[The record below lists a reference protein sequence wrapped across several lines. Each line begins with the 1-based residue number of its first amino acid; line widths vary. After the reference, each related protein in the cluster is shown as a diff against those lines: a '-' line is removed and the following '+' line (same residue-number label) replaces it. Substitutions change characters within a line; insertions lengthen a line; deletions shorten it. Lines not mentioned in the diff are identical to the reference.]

1 MSAPRFGFFF
11 WPWSP
16 EYTAR
21 MAGLGERLG
30 WDLVG
35 IADTPGN
42 AMDPWVALTL
52 AATRTE
58 RVGLAA
64 CVTNFATRH
73 PAITAGAAASVDA
86 VSGGRVTLGVGSGHS
101 GVTNV
106 GVTASAPRDFRDG
119 LRFTRALLAG
129 EASALD
135 GGPSMKLPALGR
147 RVPVYAAAS

>member
-1 MSAPRFGFFF
+1 MIAPRFGFFF

-21 MAGLGERLG
+21 MASLGEDGG

-58 RVGLAA
+58 RVGLAVRDGA
-64 CVTNFATRH
+64 WRSS
-73 PAITAGAAASVDA
+73 TAGGPD
-86 VSGGRVTLGVGSGHS
+86 GE
-101 GVTNV
+101 
-106 GVTASAPRDFRDG
+106 SAR
-119 LRFTRALLAG
+119 
-129 EASALD
+129 
-135 GGPSMKLPALGR
+135 
-147 RVPVYAAAS
+147 